1 MKEVPVWVW
10 LPGDLNATQAGTF
23 RQEEKPESRGRFEYD
38 EKYLKHPRRIALD
51 PIALPLRARETA
63 ENEQNGIFGVF
74 LDTGPDAWGTRVL
87 AIRLG
92 HEPDALEALLHGGA
106 DGVGN
111 IALGDLSRLRRHHE
125 STGALAQVATYFDQ
139 IQQNPHELPAALRAF
154 GLDRLTTSLGGMKPK
169 LTIEHQGAL
178 WIAKFPER
186 NDPPHAMEREYAALR
201 GARSLGL
208 DVCDTQLH
216 DLGGDRR
223 VVLVKR
229 FDRVP
234 LHRANAPTAF
244 GRFGYASAHTVL
256 KLKRDNT
263 PAEKKSY
270 LHFSTEIQRWC
281 ADREHDP
288 SEDQKELWRRIV
300 FNVAIN
306 NTDDHPRNHGLLQTA
321 AGWRLSPA
329 FDLVIPAHNPDLT
342 LSMPFCIDSEGKLSG
357 AMSVACLLHSI
368 KYFGFG
374 MAPDSYEE
382 AIPEL
387 RRILTGVRDG
397 WRGWLRQAGMP
408 EQAIEGRAPL
418 FERCNKLLKELDEYK
433 PPAPSRHELRR
444 AALAEK
450 RKKSAALGTPSD

>member
-10 LPGDLNATQAGTF
+10 LPGDPRATRAGTF
-23 RQEEKPESRGRFEYD
+23 RLEEKPESRGRFEYD
-38 EKYLKHPRRIALD
+38 GKYLEDRRRIALD
-51 PIALPLRARETA
+51 PIALPLRPRETT
-63 ENEQNGIFGVF
+63 ENEQDEIFGVF
-74 LDTGPDAWGTRVL
+74 HDTGPDAWGTRIL
-87 AIRLG
+87 AIKLG
-92 HEPDALEALLHGGA
+92 HEPDDLEALLHGSA

-111 IALGDLSRLRRHHE
+111 IALGDLSRIRQHHQ
-125 STGALAQVATYFDQ
+125 STAALFQVETYFDQ
-139 IQQNPHELPAALRAF
+139 IQQNPYELPAALRAF
-154 GLDRLTTSLGGMKPK
+154 GLDKLTTSLGGMKPK
-169 LTIEHQGAL
+169 LTIEHEGAL

-186 NDPPHAMEREYAALR
+186 NDPPHAMEREYSALL

-216 DLGGDRR
+216 ELGGDKR

-234 LHRANAPTAF
+234 LHDASVQKTAF
-244 GRFGYASAHTVL
+244 GRLGYASAHTVL
-256 KLKRDNT
+256 KLKRGNL

-270 LHFSTEIQRWC
+270 LHFSEQIQRWC
-281 ADREHDP
+281 ADRDHDP
-288 SEDQKELWRRIV
+288 SADQKELWRRIV

-306 NTDDHPRNHGLLQTA
+306 NTDDHPRNHGLLQTP

-329 FDLVIPAHNPDLT
+329 FDLVIPAHNPELT
-342 LSMPFCIDSEGKLSG
+342 LSMPFCMDSEGKLSG

-374 MAPDSYEE
+374 MAPDSYDE

-397 WRGWLRQAGMP
+397 WRDWMRQARMP
-408 EQAIEGRAPL
+408 EQAIEARAPL
-418 FERCNKLLKELDEYK
+418 FERCNKLLEDLHEFK
-433 PPAPSRHELRR
+433 PPAPSRYELRR
-444 AALAEK
+444 AALAAKK
-450 RKKSAALGTPSD
+450 RAPR